1 VEELSKDMATH
12 ISKYES
18 CLQRYATRSVPSTDP
33 EDDNDTSMAAG
44 SRDRALQ
51 IAALLGQLDPDVQ
64 RRAAEKQNGNNG
76 DDEYDPWANINL
88 RR

>member
-1 VEELSKDMATH
+1 MATH

-33 EDDNDTSMAAG
+33 KDDDTSMAAG

-51 IAALLGQLDPDVQ
+51 IVALLGQLDPEVQ
-64 RRAAEKQNGNNG
+64 RQAAEKQNGNNN